1 MIVSYHHGRA
11 APGSLYPGCIVRVLA
26 LAGLY
31 QGRIVP
37 GPWGAENQPQL
48 DHVSY
53 YNSLT
58 APALGLPILASAQA
72 PAIATNLKIFKQK
85 CMFNKYLI

>member
-1 MIVSYHHGRA
+1 MIDSYHHRRA

-37 GPWGAENQPQL
+37 GPWGAETQPQL
-48 DHVSY
+48 DHGSY

-58 APALGLPILASAQA
+58 APALGIPILV
-72 PAIATNLKIFKQK
+72 ATAL
-85 CMFNKYLI
+85 